1 MTSNKYMVDLSDAHA
16 LVTGAGSGIGE
27 QVARAL
33 SSAGAC
39 VSLMGRT
46 RTKLASVA
54 QSLDHKSQIAVADVT
69 DRSGVAV
76 AIEQLVN
83 QGGPID
89 ILVNNAGNAVSES
102 FAGGEPDRWDEM
114 IDVNLNGIFNTTRC
128 VLPEMKKL
136 ASGRIVTIAST
147 AGLKGYPYV
156 VGYCAA
162 KHGAIGFTRAL
173 AVELAGSGITVNAVC
188 PGFTETPMLS
198 RSIDTIVRKT
208 GRNRD
213 ETRADL
219 TRMNPQG
226 RLIQPSEVADC
237 VMWLCSSA
245 ASSVNG
251 QALPV
256 DGGETA
262 L

>member
-1 MTSNKYMVDLSDAHA
+1 
-16 LVTGAGSGIGE
+16 
-27 QVARAL
+27 
-33 SSAGAC
+33 
-39 VSLMGRT
+39 
-46 RTKLASVA
+46 
-54 QSLDHKSQIAVADVT
+54 
-69 DRSGVAV
+69 
-76 AIEQLVN
+76 
-83 QGGPID
+83 
-89 ILVNNAGNAVSES
+89 LVNNAGGAVSES
-102 FAGGEPDRWDEM
+102 FAGGESDCWDEM
-114 IDVNLNGIFNTTRC
+114 INVNLNGIFNTTRC
-128 VLPEMKKL
+128 VLPQMKKL

-188 PGFTETPMLS
+188 PGFTDTPMLS
-198 RSIDTIVRKT
+198 RSIDTIVSKT
-208 GRNRD
+208 GRNRE

-226 RLIQPSEVADC
+226 RLIQPAEVADC
-237 VMWLCSSA
+237 VLWLCSA
-245 ASSVNG
+245 AAGSVNG
-251 QALPV
+251 QALAV

>member
-1 MTSNKYMVDLSDAHA
+1 MSRIA
-16 LVTGAGSGIGE
+16 LVTGGTRGIGAAISKALKDADYKVAANFSSNEEAANKFNKETGVEVFKWNVADYEECKKGIE
-27 QVARAL
+27 QV
-33 SSAGAC
+33 
-39 VSLMGRT
+39 T
-46 RTKLASVA
+46 EKLGSV
-54 QSLDHKSQIAVADVT
+54 
-69 DRSGVAV
+69 
-76 AIEQLVN
+76 E
-83 QGGPID
+83 

-102 FAGGEPDRWDEM
+102 FAGGGPDRWDEM

-128 VLPEMKKL
+128 VLPQMKKL

>member
-1 MTSNKYMVDLSDAHA
+1 MTSNEYMTDLRDIHA

-27 QVARAL
+27 QIARAL
-33 SSAGAC
+33 SSAGAR

-46 RTKLASVA
+46 HTTLVSVA

-69 DRSGVAV
+69 DRPGVAEAV
-76 AIEQLVN
+76 ERIVDQH
-83 QGGPID
+83 GPIKVL
-89 ILVNNAGNAVSES
+89 INNAGGAVSES
-102 FAGGEPDRWDEM
+102 FAAGESDCWDEM
-114 IDVNLNGIFNTTRC
+114 IDVNLNGLFNTTRC
-128 VLPEMKKL
+128 VLPQMKKL

-173 AVELAGSGITVNAVC
+173 ADELAGTGITVNAVC
-188 PGFTETPMLS
+188 PGFTDTPMLS
-198 RSIDTIVRKT
+198 RSIDTIVSKT
-208 GRNRD
+208 GRDR
-213 ETRADL
+213 EEARADL

-226 RLIQPSEVADC
+226 RLIEPAEVANC
-237 VMWLCSSA
+237 VLWLCSSA
-245 ASSVNG
+245 AGSVNG
-251 QALPV
+251 QALAV

>member
-1 MTSNKYMVDLSDAHA
+1 MTSNEYMTDLRDIHA

-27 QVARAL
+27 QIARAL
-33 SSAGAC
+33 SSAGAR

-46 RTKLASVA
+46 HTTLVSVA

-69 DRSGVAV
+69 DRPGVAEAV
-76 AIEQLVN
+76 ERIVDQH
-83 QGGPID
+83 GPIK
-89 ILVNNAGNAVSES
+89 ILINNAGES
-102 FAGGEPDRWDEM
+102 DCWDEM
-114 IDVNLNGIFNTTRC
+114 IDVNLNGLFNTTRC
-128 VLPEMKKL
+128 VLPQMKKL

-173 AVELAGSGITVNAVC
+173 AAELAGTGITVNAVC
-188 PGFTETPMLS
+188 PGFTDTPMLS
-198 RSIDTIVRKT
+198 RSIDTIVSKT
-208 GRNRD
+208 GRDR
-213 ETRADL
+213 EEARADL

-226 RLIQPSEVADC
+226 RLIEPAEVANC
-237 VMWLCSSA
+237 VLWLCSSA
-245 ASSVNG
+245 AGSVNG
-251 QALPV
+251 QALAV

>member
-1 MTSNKYMVDLSDAHA
+1 MSDLKNIHA

-27 QVARAL
+27 QTARAL
-33 SSAGAC
+33 SSAGAR

-46 RTKLASVA
+46 HSTLASVA
-54 QSLDHKSQIAVADVT
+54 RSLGHKAQVVVADVT
-69 DRSGVAV
+69 DRSGVAEV
-76 AIEQLVN
+76 IDRLVDRH
-83 QGGPID
+83 GPIE
-89 ILVNNAGNAVSES
+89 ILINNAGGAVSES
-102 FAGGEPDRWDEM
+102 FASGESDCWDEM
-114 IDVNLNGIFNTTRC
+114 IDVNLNGLFNTTRS
-128 VLPEMKKL
+128 VLPYMKNL

-173 AVELAGSGITVNAVC
+173 ALELAGTGITVNAVC
-188 PGFTETPMLS
+188 PGFTDTPMLS
-198 RSIDTIVRKT
+198 RSIDTIVSKT
-208 GRNRD
+208 GRD
-213 ETRADL
+213 QEEARADL

-226 RLIQPSEVADC
+226 RLIQPAEVADC
-237 VMWLCSSA
+237 VLWLCSSA

-251 QALPV
+251 QALAV

-262 L
+262 

>member
-1 MTSNKYMVDLSDAHA
+1 MTINEDMTDLEDVHA

-27 QVARAL
+27 QIACTL

-46 RTKLASVA
+46 HTALASVA

-69 DRSGVAV
+69 DRSGVAES
-76 AIEQLVN
+76 IEQLVD
-83 QGGPID
+83 QHGPIE
-89 ILVNNAGNAVSES
+89 ILINNAGGAASEP
-102 FAGGEPDRWDEM
+102 FASGKSDSWDEM
-114 IDVNLNGIFNTTRC
+114 IDVNLNGLFNTTKC
-128 VLPEMKKL
+128 VLPQMKKL

-173 AVELAGSGITVNAVC
+173 AAELAGTGITVNAVC
-188 PGFTETPMLS
+188 PGFTDTPMLS
-198 RSIDTIVRKT
+198 RSIDTIVSKT
-208 GRNRD
+208 GCNR
-213 ETRADL
+213 EEARADL
-219 TRMNPQG
+219 ARMNPGG
-226 RLIQPSEVADC
+226 RLIQPVEVADR
-237 VMWLCSSA
+237 VLWLCSA
-245 ASSVNG
+245 GAGSVNG
-251 QALPV
+251 QALVV
-256 DGGETA
+256 DGSEIA